1 MAIGRG
7 TGETCS
13 NRAKLLDPTALRK
26 EGRRALA
33 ATDRH
38 STEVDRHEDQQL
50 RDEEQAALD
59 RARLTWHHNGDGTT
73 SGSFTLPTLAASI
86 LVKAV
91 QQVASPRRFAQRA
104 AKAARSA
111 RTLSGGLGT
120 TEQVEEQVRKQVWE
134 AFRTADGDR
143 AHRYGAAF
151 AELLEHLPTDK
162 LSGKVAATV
171 VVTVDHE
178 RLREQ
183 LGAAHL
189 DTGDDLSA
197 SEVRRLAC
205 NAGILPAILDGESLP
220 LDPGRTERFFTEHQ
234 RVALASKYD
243 RCAAEGCDRP
253 YAWWELHHEDPWSR
267 GGRTDLELAVPL
279 CGQHHRTAHD
289 PTYATTIRTAGR
301 GIKTVTFTRRT

>member
-1 MAIGRG
+1 VAIGRG

-111 RTLSGGLGT
+111 RTLSGGLG
-120 TEQVEEQVRKQVWE
+120 
-134 AFRTADGDR
+134 
-143 AHRYGAAF
+143 
-151 AELLEHLPTDK
+151 
-162 LSGKVAATV
+162 AT
-171 VVTVDHE
+171 
-178 RLREQ
+178 
-183 LGAAHL
+183 
-189 DTGDDLSA
+189 
-197 SEVRRLAC
+197 
-205 NAGILPAILDGESLP
+205 
-220 LDPGRTERFFTEHQ
+220 
-234 RVALASKYD
+234 
-243 RCAAEGCDRP
+243 
-253 YAWWELHHEDPWSR
+253 
-267 GGRTDLELAVPL
+267 
-279 CGQHHRTAHD
+279 
-289 PTYATTIRTAGR
+289 
-301 GIKTVTFTRRT
+301 